1 MKRHLFTVSILI
13 YAATFC
19 SFSQVYFKENLS
31 RYTAG
36 NNLENVSQANGWTTN
51 LGDWTVSGKNDGANS
66 SSVSPVIAAETMSY
80 LNYATTSK
88 VIVCD
93 PTVMSTTTSYR
104 QTLLRFSK
112 DAVSLTA
119 PNNVV
124 YYASMLNLTGCA
136 DGDTGPIMGLVKQGT
151 YDTDPGYTLPS
162 SSYSTTWRARTWAKV
177 TGTQVQFGLS
187 KSGTPTVWSTTSYN
201 LNETHL
207 LVVKYINNSVSSSS
221 TADEFYLLIDP
232 VVTESEPAA
241 SAYMAAEGNSS
252 SGGADLR
259 MAAIVSQKLKMKI
272 GQIRL
277 TGTYNEAVAPDG
289 TYQPTGLSSLE
300 QNYAFNVIP
309 GENSINLHAIQSGS
323 LSISDLSGKRIFRKT
338 LVNAESIS
346 VPVQKGVY
354 LIKYRSTDGESFVN
368 KICVN

>member
-51 LGDWTVSGKNDGANS
+51 LGDWTVSGKNDGANTS
-66 SSVSPVIAAETMSY
+66 SLSPVIATETMSY
-80 LNYATTSK
+80 LNFATSNK

-93 PTVMSTTTSYR
+93 PTVMGTTTSYR
-104 QTLLRFSK
+104 QTILRFSK
-112 DAVSLTA
+112 DAISLTE
-119 PNNVV
+119 PNNLV
-124 YYASMLNLTGCA
+124 YYSSMLNLSGSA
-136 DGDTGPIMGLVKQGT
+136 DGDTGPLMGLIKQGT
-151 YDTDPGYTLPS
+151 FDVDPGYALPS
-162 SSYSTTWRARTWAKV
+162 SSYSTTWRARVWAKV
-177 TGTQVQFGLS
+177 TGTQVQFGIS

-201 LNETHL
+201 LSDTHL
-207 LVVKYINNSVSSSS
+207 LLVKYVNKSVSSSNA
-221 TADEFYLLIDP
+221 ADEFYLLIDP

-252 SGGADLR
+252 GGGADLR

-277 TGTYNEAVAPDG
+277 TGTYNEAITPDG
-289 TYQPTGLSSLE
+289 TYTSTGINNIHQQNGINVLNSHNQIQLS
-300 QNYAFNVIP
+300 VI
-309 GENSINLHAIQSGS
+309 ESG
-323 LSISDLSGKRIFRKT
+323 LLTISDVNGKELTKKHMQE
-338 LVNAESIS
+338 NDKCNHSY
-346 VPVQKGVY
+346 QKD
-354 LIKYRSTDGESFVN
+354 RS
-368 KICVN
+368 KKCK